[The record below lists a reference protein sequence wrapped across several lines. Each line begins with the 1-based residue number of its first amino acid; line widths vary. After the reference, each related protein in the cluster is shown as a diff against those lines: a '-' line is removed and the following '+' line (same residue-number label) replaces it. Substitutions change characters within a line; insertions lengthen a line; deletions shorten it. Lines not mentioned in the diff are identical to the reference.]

1 MIHIK
6 ELISILPINCRNG
19 ELNLLTFDDMEWYIK
34 NCKKPYYEEFLDFKF
49 STDIHDN
56 KLRESIYNMIISYKL
71 KIGSGYE
78 ARLLLK
84 DTKTNT
90 VYGGCTVFERNG
102 FKDLEVAYFILPK
115 YQGNNLGTEMLSKVC
130 SALKNSNIPFEKI
143 LLTIRYDNKASLKV
157 ADKVGFKYLS
167 EVDGKY
173 KKNII
178 MYIDRTSINES

>member
-6 ELISILPINCRNG
+6 ELIDILPIYCGNK
-19 ELNLLTFDDMEWYIK
+19 ELNLLTFDDMNWYIK

-49 STDIHDN
+49 STDIQDN

-84 DTKTNT
+84 DTNTNT
-90 VYGGCTVFERNG
+90 IYGGCTLFERNG
-102 FKDLEVAYFILPK
+102 FKDLEIAYFIVPK
-115 YQGNNLGTEMLSKVC
+115 YQGTNLGTEMLNKLC
-130 SALKNSNIPFEKI
+130 LELKKSSVPFEKI
-143 LLTIRYDNKASLKV
+143 VLTIRYDNKASLKM
-157 ADKVGFKYLS
+157 ADKVGFKYLN

-178 MYIDRTSINES
+178 MYIDRASINES